1 MPTGIAPPRKIGR
14 GPPLI
19 ERGKGIGNQA
29 VEIAISKMG
38 DLRILSV
45 KGSLRLQHWR
55 VIDKHLDALLEHGA
69 DWVALDLSGA
79 SLGDD
84 AALESLSH
92 NARKFQAR
100 RAHLLIQSGSASLR
114 EALRSA
120 FAGIDPNDVIFADRP
135 SLEAGLRGRV
145 PLAPIGKL
153 N

>member
-1 MPTGIAPPRKIGR
+1 
-14 GPPLI
+14 
-19 ERGKGIGNQA
+19 

-55 VIDKHLDALLEHGA
+55 VIDKHLDALLGHGA
-69 DWVALDLSGA
+69 YWVALDLSGA
-79 SLGDD
+79 SLGDE

-92 NARKFQAR
+92 NARKFLAQ
-100 RAHLLIQSGSASLR
+100 RAHLLIQSDSAFLR

-120 FAGIDPNDVIFADRP
+120 FAGIDPDGFIFADRP
-135 SLEAGLRGRV
+135 SLEASLRGRV